1 MSRKKS
7 SAAAGGKAKVE
18 KNRLEWVVFGLG
30 LALVVGVVGYLVY
43 DGARMGDSPPD
54 IEVRLGAPERRGEEF
69 VVPVAATNRGD
80 QTAEGVQIEVTLEAG
95 GGGEPERGEFAI
107 AFLPRRATREG
118 WVAFRTDPRSGQLK
132 PRVLG
137 YEKP

>member
-1 MSRKKS
+1 MNKKKTVAVSRK
-7 SAAAGGKAKVE
+7 AKLE
-18 KNRLEWVVFGLG
+18 KNWLEWVVFGVS
-30 LALVVGVVGYLVY
+30 LALATSVLGYLVY
-43 DGARMGDSPPD
+43 DGVRTGDAPPD
-54 IEVRLGAPERRGEEF
+54 IALRLGMPERRGEGF

-80 QTAEGVQIEVTLEAG
+80 ETAEGIHIEVMLET
-95 GGGEPERGEFAI
+95 GGEGERGEFII

-118 WVAFRTDPRSGQLK
+118 WVAFRTDPRSGQLT